1 MDEIKQVTDPV
12 ETEKAWEDLGRPN
25 ESTPNAVFR
34 FTITSLTDGS
44 LTTSVEPADEIN
56 RLVRTASTFDIYQSC
71 KEISQD
77 IESMMLAD
85 RVAKAVVANIQPA
98 DSAKELRDK
107 LLSAL
112 SDRGIETPKA

>member
-1 MDEIKQVTDPV
+1 MEDFKQVTDPV
-12 ETEKAWEDLGRPN
+12 EVEKAWEDLGRPTDFAP
-25 ESTPNAVFR
+25 SAMFS
-34 FTITSLTDGS
+34 FTITSHVDGS

-98 DSAKELRDK
+98 DGAKELREK

>member
-12 ETEKAWEDLGRPN
+12 ETEKAWEDLGRPD
-25 ESTPNAVFR
+25 SQVPSATYR

-44 LTTSVEPADEIN
+44 LRTSVEPADEIN
-56 RLVRTASTFDIYQSC
+56 RLSRTASTFDIYQSC

-85 RVAKAVVANIQPA
+85 RVARAVVANIQPT
-98 DSAKELRDK
+98 DTSKELRER

>member
-1 MDEIKQVTDPV
+1 MDEIKQVTDPI
-12 ETEKAWEDLGRPN
+12 ETEKAWEDLGRPD
-25 ESTPNAVFR
+25 SQAPSATYR

-44 LTTSVEPADEIN
+44 LRTSVEPADETN
-56 RLVRTASTFDIYQSC
+56 RLSRTASTFDIYQSC

-85 RVAKAVVANIQPA
+85 RVARAVVANIQPT
-98 DSAKELRDK
+98 DTSKELRER